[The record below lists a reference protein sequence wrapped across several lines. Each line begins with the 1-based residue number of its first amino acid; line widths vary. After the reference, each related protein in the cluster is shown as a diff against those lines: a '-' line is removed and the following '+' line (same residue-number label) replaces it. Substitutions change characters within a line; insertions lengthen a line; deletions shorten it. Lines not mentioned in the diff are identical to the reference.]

1 LVEQTLSNP
10 DYRFAPRDVFSM
22 PEKWMHHITRL
33 PHYTLPG
40 ITCTMMGEDFV
51 NDKYTFKTRRN
62 VPNRR

>member
-1 LVEQTLSNP
+1 
-10 DYRFAPRDVFSM
+10 
-22 PEKWMHHITRL
+22 MHHITRL
-33 PHYTLPG
+33 SHYTLPG